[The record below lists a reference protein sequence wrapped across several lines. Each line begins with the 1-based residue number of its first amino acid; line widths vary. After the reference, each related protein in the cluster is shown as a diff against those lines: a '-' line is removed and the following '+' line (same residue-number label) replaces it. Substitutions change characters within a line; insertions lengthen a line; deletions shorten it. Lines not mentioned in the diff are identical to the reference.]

1 MGSNSSS
8 GGSSDAPNTTRSTL
22 SSKNQAKADKKSKAE
37 ANVEIGLGKTKTQ
50 RAVETVGNFVKT
62 GGVTGTVVRGVTNAF
77 TKGRVNTDLMGTSD
91 YQGSSTRS
99 SATNFMNDG
108 RGDNQSNVGAATSS
122 GTVVQSPIVTS
133 PTTAEV
139 SQVAPE
145 VTAEEARAS
154 ANELIRKRRRG
165 RGRSLTIL
173 TSAQG
178 IQDNKGLTLGKPTLL
193 G

>member
-37 ANVEIGLGKTKTQ
+37 ANVELGLGKTKTQ
-50 RAVETVGNFVKT
+50 RAVDTVGNFVKT
-62 GGVTGTVVRGVTNAF
+62 GGVTGLVVRGVTNAF
-77 TKGRVNTDLMGTSD
+77 RRGRVNTNLMGTSD

-99 SATNFMNDG
+99 NATNSMNDG
-108 RGDNQSNVGAATSS
+108 RGDNNS
-122 GTVVQSPIVTS
+122 GNQVVQAPTVTS

-139 SQVAPE
+139 SQV
-145 VTAEEARAS
+145 TSTEARDA
-154 ANELIRKRRRG
+154 ANLLIKKRKG
-165 RGRSLTIL
+165 RGRSLNML
-173 TSAQG
+173 QTSAQG
-178 IQDNKGLTLGKPTLL
+178 LSNEGLTLSNKTLL